1 MKRFYSTFLLCL
13 CITTA
18 LAQKYSVSGTIMDG
32 TQQET
37 LPGAAIVLLNP
48 KDSTQIAGVT
58 SGVNGQFNLKTNKAG
73 TYLVRITYIG
83 YISQY
88 KNITLSKKEPSYSM
102 GNVTLQEDAKIM
114 KETTV
119 TAKMAQLEM
128 KGDTFQYNADAF
140 RVPEGSALEA
150 LVKKL
155 PGAEVGEDGTVKI
168 NGKTVKKIMMEG
180 KEFFEGDTKMA
191 MKNLPSNMVKN
202 IKAYDR
208 QSDYARITGIDD
220 GEEETVLDLTVK
232 KGMKEGWT
240 ADVDLGGGTEE
251 RYSGQANV
259 HRFDDEFQFSLMG
272 SRSNT
277 NQGGWG
283 GGNGIQTN
291 TRGGLNVN
299 WENGKKEKEAGYL
312 EVGGSVRY
320 DGNSNDSET
329 HSNSQM
335 FLTEN
340 TSTFSNTQ
348 SKGLSNRHNVNVR
361 MKLEWSPDS
370 MTNINFRPSFSHSL
384 SDNMSNN
391 QSVTFN
397 DNPYDAGMVDPL
409 TEYRTFN
416 DVNNIRV
423 NANDR
428 YSLSDNKSN
437 NGGARLQINRRLNN
451 KGRNITLNLNGD
463 YSKSDNTSNSIS
475 LVNYYQGGRPNN
487 TYQHNTSPSK
497 SYSYQGRLSYSE
509 PIFEGAN
516 LQFSYQAQRRFQDQN
531 RTMLTYQN
539 LTNKLEEMGM
549 TDYSAEDLYT
559 GFLSGVDKDLLVRDL
574 ENSQYATYKELNH
587 NANVMFRYNTKFE
600 NEQSLRINAGIS
612 YQPQTTH
619 MDYQRSNI
627 DTTIT
632 RHTNNWAPTL
642 NIRWKISNTSQLNVR
657 YNGSMSQ
664 PSMTNLIEVID
675 SSDPLNI
682 STGNAGLKSSWG
694 DRIMLFYNGYNPEAQ
709 RGWGSYLNFSAT
721 RRSINNAT
729 IYDTETGARYS
740 RPMNIDGNWNTRADV
755 FFNTAIGTQKLF
767 NFSSRTAVNYSND
780 VGYLS
785 SNLTA
790 ENRSFLTSGINGTV
804 NMDGLFSHVKLN
816 QSITRRTTVS
826 QNLKL
831 NYRNELGANQDWSI
845 DAGVEG
851 NMDFSHARNNVQSK
865 ANLDTWTFHYGGNFM
880 LVTPFYLSLSTD
892 IRQESRR
899 GFEDKS
905 MNTDELIW
913 NAQLSQNLKQWLKGH
928 DLSIGVEWYDILRQR
943 SNISR
948 AISATMRSDTYTN
961 AINSYVMLHL
971 RYRLQL
977 VGDSEARKGMG
988 PGFNGFGGPGGG
1000 GRPPMRGP
1008 GGGGRGR
1015 M

>member
-1 MKRFYSTFLLCL
+1 MCL

-18 LAQKYSVSGTIMDG
+18 LAQKYSVSGIVTDA
-32 TQQET
+32 TSQET
-37 LPGAAIVLLNP
+37 LPGAAVVLLNP
-48 KDSTQIAGVT
+48 KDSTQVTGVAT
-58 SGVNGQFNLKTNKAG
+58 GVNGQFNVKTGKAG
-73 TYLVRITYIG
+73 SYLLRVTYIG
-83 YISQY
+83 YITQY
-88 KNITLSKKEPSYSM
+88 RNVTLSKKEPETTL
-102 GNVTLQEDAKIM
+102 GTITLQEDAKMM
-114 KETTV
+114 KEATV

-128 KGDTFQYNADAF
+128 KGDTFQYNAEAF

-155 PGAEVGEDGTVKI
+155 PGAEVGDDGTVKI

-240 ADVDLGGGTEE
+240 ADIDLGGGTED
-251 RYSGQANV
+251 RYTTQANL
-259 HRFDDEFQFSLMG
+259 HRITDQLQFSLMG

-291 TRGGLNVN
+291 TRGGVNVN
-299 WENGKKEKEAGYL
+299 WQNGKKEGDAGYFEL
-312 EVGGSVRY
+312 GGSVRY
-320 DGNSNDSET
+320 DGNRNSSLT
-329 HSNSQM
+329 RTNSQM
-335 FLTEN
+335 FLTET
-340 TSTFSNTQ
+340 TSTFSNSQ
-348 SKGLSNRHNVNVR
+348 NQGLSHSNNVNVR

-370 MTNINFRPSFSHSL
+370 MTNINFRPNFSHSQG
-384 SDNMSNN
+384 DNMSNN

-397 DNPYDAGMVDPL
+397 DDPYEAGMIDPL
-409 TEYRTFN
+409 QEYRDFHDT
-416 DVNNIRV
+416 DSIRV

-428 YSLSDNKSN
+428 YSLSENKSN

-451 KGRNITLNLNGD
+451 KGRNITLNLDGN
-463 YSKSDNTSNSIS
+463 YSKSDNSSNSTS
-475 LVNYYQGGRPNN
+475 LVNYYQAGRPNID
-487 TYQHNTSPSK
+487 TYQRNASPSK

-531 RTMLTYQN
+531 RTMLTYQD
-539 LTNKLEEMGM
+539 LANKLEEMGM
-549 TDYSAEDLYT
+549 TGYSAEELYT
-559 GFLSGVDKDLLVRDL
+559 GYLSGVDASLLVKDLQ
-574 ENSQYATYKELNH
+574 NSQYATYKELNH
-587 NANVMFRYNTKFE
+587 NANIMFRYNKKLE
-600 NEQSLRINAGIS
+600 NEQTLRLNVGIS

-632 RHTNNWAPTL
+632 RHTNNWAPTFHF
-642 NIRWKISNTSQLNVR
+642 RWKISNTSQLNLR

-694 DRIMLFYNGYNPEAQ
+694 DRLMLFYNAYNPEAQ
-709 RGWGSYLNFSAT
+709 RGWGSFLNFNAT

-740 RPMNIDGNWNTRADV
+740 RPMNIDGNWSTRADV
-755 FFNTAIGTQKLF
+755 FFNTAMGAKKLF
-767 NFSSRTAVNYSND
+767 NLSSRTGISYNND

-785 SNLTA
+785 SNLTDG
-790 ENRSFLTSGINGTV
+790 NRGYLTSGANGTV
-804 NMDGLFSHVKLN
+804 DMDGLFGHVKLN
-816 QSITRRTTVS
+816 QSITKRTGVN
-826 QNLKL
+826 QNLRL
-831 NYRNELGANQDWSI
+831 NFRNELGVNEDWSI
-845 DAGVEG
+845 DLGVEG
-851 NMDFSHARNNVQSK
+851 NMNFSHARNNVQSN

-880 LVTPFYLSLSTD
+880 VVTPFNLSFSTD
-892 IRQESRR
+892 IRKESRR
-899 GFEDKS
+899 GFEDAS
-905 MNTDELIW
+905 MNTNELIW
-913 NAQLSQNLKQWLKGH
+913 NAQLSQNMKQWLKGH
-928 DLSIGVEWYDILRQR
+928 DLSIAVECYDLLRQR

-948 AISATMRSDTYTN
+948 SISATMRSDTYTN

-977 VGDSEARKGMG
+977 MGNREARRDMG

-1000 GRPPMRGP
+1000 RGP
-1008 GGGGRGR
+1008 GGGPGSGGRGR

>member
-1 MKRFYSTFLLCL
+1 MCL
-13 CITTA
+13 CMTTA

-32 TQQET
+32 AQQET
-37 LPGAAIVLLNP
+37 LPGAAVVLLNP
-48 KDSTQIAGVT
+48 KDSTQITGVAT
-58 SGVNGQFNLKTNKAG
+58 GVNGQFNIKTNKAG
-73 TYLVRITYIG
+73 DYLIRISYIG

-88 KNITLSKKEPSYSM
+88 KNVTLSKKEPACSL
-102 GNVTLQEDAKIM
+102 GTITLQEDTKMM

-119 TAKMAQLEM
+119 IAKMAQMEM
-128 KGDTFQYNADAF
+128 KGDTFQYNAEAF
-140 RVPEGSALEA
+140 RVPEGSTLEA

-155 PGAEVGEDGTVKI
+155 PGAEVGDDGTVKI

-240 ADVDLGGGTEE
+240 ADVDLGGGTEK
-251 RYSGQANV
+251 RYNGQANL
-259 HRFDDEFQFSLMG
+259 HRITDQLQFSLMG
-272 SRSNT
+272 SRGNT
-277 NQGGWG
+277 PRGGWG
-283 GGNGIQTN
+283 GGNGNQTN
-291 TRGGLNVN
+291 TRGGVNVN
-299 WENGKKEKEAGYL
+299 WENGKKEGDAGYFEL
-312 EVGGSVRY
+312 GGSVRY
-320 DGNSNDSET
+320 DGNSNSSMT
-329 HSNSQM
+329 RTNSQM
-335 FLTEN
+335 FLNEN
-340 TSTFSNTQ
+340 TSTFSNSLSQ
-348 SKGLSNRHNVNVR
+348 GLSHSNKVDVR
-361 MKLEWSPDS
+361 MKMEWSPDS
-370 MTNINFRPSFSHSL
+370 MTNINFRPSFSHNQG
-384 SDNMSNN
+384 DNKSNN

-397 DNPYDAGMVDPL
+397 DDPYEAGMTDPL

-416 DVNNIRV
+416 DANNIRV

-428 YSLSDNKSN
+428 YNLSDNNSN
-437 NGGARLQINRRLNN
+437 SGGARLQINRRLNN
-451 KGRNITLNLNGD
+451 KGRNITLNLNGN

-475 LVNYYQGGRPNN
+475 LVKYFQDGRANN
-487 TYQHNTSPSK
+487 DTYQRNTSPSK

-509 PIFEGAN
+509 PIFKGAN

-531 RTMLTYQN
+531 RTMLTYQD
-539 LTNKLEEMGM
+539 LTNKLEEMGVM
-549 TDYSAEDLYT
+549 DYTAEQLYT
-559 GFLSGVDKDLLVRDL
+559 GYLSGVDTDLLVRDL
-574 ENSQYATYKELNH
+574 QNSQYATYKELNH
-587 NANVMFRYNTKFE
+587 NANIMFRYNKKFE
-600 NEQSLRINAGIS
+600 NEQSLRVNAGIS

-694 DRIMLFYNGYNPEAQ
+694 DRIHLFYNNYIPETQ
-709 RGWGSYLNFSAT
+709 RGWGSFLSFNTT

-729 IYDTETGARYS
+729 IYDTKTGTRYS
-740 RPMNIDGNWNTRADV
+740 RPMNIDGNWSTNANV
-755 FFNTAIGTQKLF
+755 FFNTAMGAQKTF
-767 NFSSRTAVNYSND
+767 NLSSRTEVRYENK

-785 SNLTA
+785 SDLTDG
-790 ENRSFLTSGINGTV
+790 NRGYLTSGANGTIDM
-804 NMDGLFSHVKLN
+804 NGLFSHVKLN
-816 QSITRRTTVS
+816 QSITKNTTVG
-826 QNLKL
+826 QNLRL
-831 NYRNELGANQDWSI
+831 NFRNDYGANKDWSI
-845 DAGVEG
+845 DLGVEG
-851 NMDFSHARNNVQSK
+851 NMNFSHARNNVQSN

-880 LVTPFYLSLSTD
+880 LVTPFNLSLSTD
-892 IRQESRR
+892 IRKESRR
-899 GFEDKS
+899 GFEDAT

-928 DLSIGVEWYDILRQR
+928 DLSIAVECYDILHQR

-961 AINSYVMLHL
+961 AINSYVMFHL
-971 RYRLQL
+971 RYRLQMM
-977 VGDSEARKGMG
+977 GSSEARKGMG
-988 PGFNGFGGPGGG
+988 PGFNGFGGPGGD
-1000 GRPPMRGP
+1000 RGP
-1008 GGGGRGR
+1008 GGGPGGRPGGGGPGR